1 MSISRRWANDQKFS
15 RDKFD
20 STYRESVL
28 KQKNNGRD
36 ELLEKKM
43 DEDLIEWAWI
53 KHSTSWFLI
62 FYFPIHFGNT
72 NKRNKDQNND
82 DDEQNNDHHEQDN
95 DDDAENDNYVD
106 LMSVFAHRAA
116 SHELEVAHLSN
127 LWSILMCVSHVI
139 QWR

>member
-1 MSISRRWANDQKFS
+1 MNRWKKAGRRFDRVGLNQTFHIFFS
-15 RDKFD
+15 
-20 STYRESVL
+20 
-28 KQKNNGRD
+28 
-36 ELLEKKM
+36 
-43 DEDLIEWAWI
+43 
-53 KHSTSWFLI
+53 I

-127 LWSILMCVSHVI
+127 L
-139 QWR
+139 